1 MMKATARHPLG
12 LRVASAAPPPPPLTA
27 SCSGTGRPLLS
38 PADCGRR
45 CEAMDAASGLPPS
58 HMFTRN
64 PGRSPSPPGRARA
77 GRCCVLCFCCSGG
90 DLHGSLQLRIRYLYP
105 LHGVGRS
112 RKVCRCVTQLL
123 PASFSARIIAIRVES
138 LLGGRKHSD
147 YYYWDKT
154 RNHKLMERTL
164 LLRRLSSSYR
174 TYSSRAAGFQKEKGL
189 KNYR

>member
-1 MMKATARHPLG
+1 MRGHGCCFRPSTLAHVYPEPSATPEMREID
-12 LRVASAAPPPPPLTA
+12 R
-27 SCSGTGRPLLS
+27 
-38 PADCGRR
+38 
-45 CEAMDAASGLPPS
+45 
-58 HMFTRN
+58 
-64 PGRSPSPPGRARA
+64 SPPGRARA

-164 LLRRLSSSYR
+164 LLRRLSSSYLLL
-174 TYSSRAAGFQKEKGL
+174 SRVAGFPRAVQAISCSV
-189 KNYR
+189 N